1 MVVDVLEGEEVHECR
16 RPLSDELGRSV
27 GREIAQQVAQRCH
40 DRREG
45 HRLPFDREA
54 VTDERV
60 HVDGLEDLGHERRL
74 ADAELARYDGNLTV
88 PVRCGE
94 EHGTHTLALAV
105 TSEE

>member
-1 MVVDVLEGEEVHECR
+1 MPRGHCR
-16 RPLSDELGRSV
+16 TSSAEASGVRSRSRSRSDAMTGAKGIASPSTGRQS
-27 GREIAQQVAQRCH
+27 
-40 DRREG
+40 
-45 HRLPFDREA
+45 
-54 VTDERV
+54 TDERV